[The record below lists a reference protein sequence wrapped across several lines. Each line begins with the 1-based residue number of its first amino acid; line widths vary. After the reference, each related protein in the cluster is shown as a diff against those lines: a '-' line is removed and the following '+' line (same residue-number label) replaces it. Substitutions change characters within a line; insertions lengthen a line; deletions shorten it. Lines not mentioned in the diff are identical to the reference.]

1 MEKLTTMPKLPHRTR
16 PPKPKPLP
24 TPRQAAAGKEE
35 PHTPLSII
43 NNIYSEDDVINNGCD
58 IIVDDNSNI
67 DSQDNI
73 SNNAT
78 PKPQLPTINP
88 NNNPHTTQHLDDYDD
103 DPLDIPEVNLT
114 KPFTTQE
121 KKFLEIYLS
130 GKVSREKA
138 LSLSGFKI
146 TDVKKINL
154 TANRILEKHVRR
166 VDLRQILRAVGLSE
180 IRVAKMVLQIAE
192 DLSNTAK
199 TRLAALELA
208 AKMLGMTRDFDSGY
222 QGAEIVIEAGADVGD
237 QALDQEQQQAQPTR
251 VAVKAR
257 MRTVTR

>member
-1 MEKLTTMPKLPHRTR
+1 MPRLPHRTR

-24 TPRQAAAGKEE
+24 TPTAAE
-35 PHTPLSII
+35 PDTLS
-43 NNIYSEDDVINNGCD
+43 NTSNIYIDDEIINNGCD

-67 DSQDNI
+67 DSHDNI

-78 PKPQLPTINP
+78 TKHQLPTINP

-114 KPFTTQE
+114 TPFTKQE

-130 GKVSREKA
+130 GRVSRDKA
-138 LSLSGFKI
+138 LTLSGLNIKEPH
-146 TDVKKINL
+146 KRNL

-166 VDLRQILRAVGLSE
+166 VDLRQILRSVGLSE
-180 IRVAKMVLQIAE
+180 IRIAKMILQIAE
-192 DLSNTAK
+192 DLTNTAK

-208 AKMLGMTRDFDSGY
+208 AKIMGMARDTDTGY

-237 QALDQEQQQAQPTR
+237 QALDQEQQAQPTR

>member
-1 MEKLTTMPKLPHRTR
+1 MPKLPHRTR

-35 PHTPLSII
+35 PETPLSNI
-43 NNIYSEDDVINNGCD
+43 NNIYSDDDVINNGCD

-78 PKPQLPTINP
+78 TKPQLPIYHP
-88 NNNPHTTQHLDDYDD
+88 LNNPHTTQHLDDYDD

-114 KPFTTQE
+114 KPFTKQE

-138 LSLSGFKI
+138 LALSGYKI
-146 TDVKKINL
+146 TDNKKSIII
-154 TANRILEKHVRR
+154 ANRILEKHVRR
-166 VDLRQILRAVGLSE
+166 VDLRQILRSVGLSE
-180 IRVAKMVLQIAE
+180 IRIAKMVLQIAE
-192 DLSNTAK
+192 DLTNTAK

-208 AKMLGMTRDFDSGY
+208 AKMLGMTRDFDTGY

-237 QALDQEQQQAQPTR
+237 QALDQEQQAQPTR